1 MISKL
6 TREDNEKKSGVRIF
20 RFFHFVKK
28 IVYKP
33 FSFSFSLKTVLYK
46 FIVTTMELR
55 EITELI

>member
-1 MISKL
+1 M
-6 TREDNEKKSGVRIF
+6 KKKVVLF
-20 RFFHFVKK
+20 RFVKK